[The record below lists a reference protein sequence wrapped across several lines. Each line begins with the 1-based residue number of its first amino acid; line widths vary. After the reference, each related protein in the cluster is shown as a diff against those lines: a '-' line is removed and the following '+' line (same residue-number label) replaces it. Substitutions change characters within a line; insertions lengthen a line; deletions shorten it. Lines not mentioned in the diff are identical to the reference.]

1 MIVNSNAE
9 GWEIFSHSA
18 HGLLAGKIADHLKPE
33 IKGRNWV
40 ATLTAI
46 IEHDDRQLNFREKD
60 YLTNI
65 GTPQDFLDEDRNI
78 HEIIKRSRRLLE
90 QSRLKSSWVT
100 ILVMKH
106 LEFLYKDLSA
116 ESKMIDRFMQE
127 MGLEMKELMKVYKL
141 SDQEVHALYQ
151 IMVFADRCSLILCQ
165 NGVPAKGRELE
176 INTSIQNK
184 KYTIYRNEHEE
195 IFIDPWIFEEESFQL
210 SCEYKMLEKAS
221 FSGNEQF
228 EDCLRNTP
236 ISLRTWEL
244 RRPE

>member
-1 MIVNSNAE
+1 MIVNSNAD

-18 HGLLAGKIADHLKPE
+18 HGLLAGKIADQLKPD

-46 IEHDDRQLNFREKD
+46 VEHDDRQLNFREKD

-78 HEIIKRSRRLLE
+78 NEIIKRSRRLLE
-90 QSRLKSSWVT
+90 QAKLKSSWVT

-106 LEFLYKDLSA
+106 LEFLYKDLSE
-116 ESKMIDRFMQE
+116 ESKMIHRFMNE
-127 MGLEMKELMKVYKL
+127 IREEIKKLMKVN
-141 SDQEVHALYQ
+141 SMADQEVHDLYQ

-165 NGVPAKGRELE
+165 NGVPAKNRELE
-176 INTSIQNK
+176 INTSIQNT
-184 KYTIYRNEHEE
+184 KYVISRNEADD
-195 IFIDPWIFEEESFQL
+195 IFIEPWIFEQDSFEL

-221 FSGNEQF
+221 FSGNKEF

-236 ISLRTWEL
+236 ISLRHWKISKL
-244 RRPE
+244 K